1 MIRKVMIV
9 VKISVK
15 NVILRNNFANAQL
28 KNVRN
33 LIMKL
38 HLALVN

>member
-1 MIRKVMIV
+1 MII

-28 KNVRN
+28 KNVRS
-33 LIMKL
+33 LIMK
-38 HLALVN
+38 